1 MFGKTGFKLWGWAL
15 GVGAQSSGKSR
26 LKPRQVHTAVSLAPL
41 WGPSDPS
48 SGIQG
53 ALAASPRSL
62 SLEVVGAPDALGQ
75 EGRGAPGESATVTR
89 PP

>member
-62 SLEVVGAPDALGQ
+62 SLSRLSGPRTLWARKGGAPRVSQ
-75 EGRGAPGESATVTR
+75 PR
-89 PP
+89 